1 MTPVVEFGLIAPLL
15 AVLIG
20 ALVSVLA
27 EAFVPRG
34 SRYWA
39 QAIISLVTLVVAL
52 GYIIVQWTSGSPAIA
67 VMGAVSVDRTASF
80 LWLLVTAFGLLSL
93 LLFLDRQVGGG
104 ASAFTPSAATVPGSA
119 SEREAIAARLEHTE
133 VYPLVLFAI
142 FGMMLFSAANDL
154 LTMFIALEILS
165 LPLYL
170 LSGLARRRRLLSQEA
185 ALKYFL
191 LGALS
196 SALFLYG
203 VALLYGYA
211 GSFRFSDID
220 AAISGNRQSNALL
233 LAGLGLVTV
242 GLLFK
247 LGAVPFHS
255 WIPDVYTGAPTPV
268 TAFMS
273 VCTKIAAV
281 GGLARLLYVA
291 VGGLRWDWQLVLA
304 VVAVLTMLVGALIGL
319 AQTDVKRLLAYS
331 SIAHAGFILV
341 AVTGAVTATSGQV
354 GSVAGAL
361 FYLAAY
367 GFATLGAFAVV
378 TLVRRAG
385 GEATGLEAWGGIGRR
400 NPLLG
405 ALMTVFLLSLAGIPL
420 TGGFIGKVVAF
431 VPAWT
436 SGYQWL
442 VVVAVLAS
450 LITAAFYFRV
460 IGVMFFAPDGEN
472 VDVVTP
478 GTSTW
483 IVLAVGAVGTLALG
497 LAPSWVLSLATQA
510 ANFLR

>member
-1 MTPVVEFGLIAPLL
+1 
-15 AVLIG
+15 
-20 ALVSVLA
+20 
-27 EAFVPRG
+27 
-34 SRYWA
+34 
-39 QAIISLVTLVVAL
+39 
-52 GYIIVQWTSGSPAIA
+52 
-67 VMGAVSVDRTASF
+67 
-80 LWLLVTAFGLLSL
+80 
-93 LLFLDRQVGGG
+93 
-104 ASAFTPSAATVPGSA
+104 
-119 SEREAIAARLEHTE
+119 
-133 VYPLVLFAI
+133 
-142 FGMMLFSAANDL
+142 
-154 LTMFIALEILS
+154 
-165 LPLYL
+165 
-170 LSGLARRRRLLSQEA
+170 
-185 ALKYFL
+185 
-191 LGALS
+191 
-196 SALFLYG
+196 
-203 VALLYGYA
+203 
-211 GSFRFSDID
+211 
-220 AAISGNRQSNALL
+220 
-233 LAGLGLVTV
+233 
-242 GLLFK
+242 LFK